1 MHIVYVQI
9 KLTVTE
15 PPEKSR
21 NAQRVRV
28 EQLGVEDSKI
38 KAEAALCMMLPF
50 HRHVHRHGFKLDGI
64 ILLWVSVKISVNL
77 CPE

>member
-9 KLTVTE
+9 KLTVTK

-50 HRHVHRHGFKLDGI
+50 HRHGFKLDDI
-64 ILLWVSVKISVNL
+64 ILLWLSVKISVNL